1 MIISCFIFCLTLSSI
16 IVGRI
21 SYNRELFILP
31 DLLMTPTQH
40 YRNNI
45 NNNDVL
51 VLPPALMVSNFSG
64 CCGSGKTVL
73 RQTCLTESA
82 CTNPF
87 FPYSN
92 EEESIYLKPHN
103 HTKDF
108 MKKEKKIICEDAA
121 NTLQPKYE
129 WCKKQELLP
138 IPSYPFG
145 CGKHFDVAKSGPYHL
160 AYLFTTK
167 ESSSNTNTDSNS
179 DSNSNLLFCGIPKV
193 GITQWLQFLRFVNFD
208 ARDYQAS
215 PHYKSDRFAYRFQNL
230 PLSRQTEI
238 WYNKNNNNNFKSKSK
253 KNWTKMIFI
262 REPTER
268 LLSAYIDKIKP
279 HYNITFTE
287 FVDFL
292 DTPNITKD
300 VDSRDKIQIDNM
312 PSSSS
317 IDDSVD
323 WNKSISS
330 ILESSEI
337 KQVKKLRKMVLL
349 SLQLDESDKS
359 SKKLFK
365 KAIQNM
371 EELGK
376 VKLKADGT
384 ISLINAKINKK
395 KRKSSS
401 TNEEDE
407 GKSKKERKEKK
418 LIFEKYRGLSWYTDP
433 HWRPQAWTCGISE
446 ELPNIDYISTL
457 DYIAKDTKN
466 ILQKVNLWDK
476 YGQHY
481 RTVKKKKGGK
491 NHIASPPPPEPL
503 RKGQLAS
510 GFQQPMK
517 TATDNNNSNSNNMT
531 QMTLDD
537 PTKHNHN
544 SKSQMNNY
552 YTPELLDR
560 VRKLYWMDVLLYDAI
575 MDVAKENAENSKDQ
589 IPTGKAVAMKI
600 KSECSF

>member
-1 MIISCFIFCLTLSSI
+1 
-16 IVGRI
+16 
-21 SYNRELFILP
+21 
-31 DLLMTPTQH
+31 MTPTQH
-40 YRNNI
+40 YHNI
-45 NNNDVL
+45 NNKNNDVL

-64 CCGSGKTVL
+64 CCGSGKKKF

-92 EEESIYLKPHN
+92 EEESIYLKRHN
-103 HTKDF
+103 YTKAG
-108 MKKEKKIICEDAA
+108 MKKEREIICEDAA

-145 CGKHFDVAKSGPYHL
+145 CGKHFESGKSGPYHL

-179 DSNSNLLFCGIPKV
+179 DSDSNSNLLFCGIPKV
-193 GITQWLQFLRFVNFD
+193 GITQWLQFLRFVNLD
-208 ARDYQAS
+208 ARDYQAL
-215 PHYKSDRFAYRFQNL
+215 PHYKNDRLAFRFQRL

-238 WYNKNNNNNFKSKSK
+238 WYNKNNNSNFKSKSRK
-253 KNWTKMIFI
+253 KWTKMIFI

-268 LLSAYIDKIKP
+268 LLSAYIDKIKRQ
-279 HYNITFTE
+279 YNITFTE

-300 VDSRDKIQIDNM
+300 VDGRDKIQIDNM
-312 PSSSS
+312 PLSSSS
-317 IDDSVD
+317 DDSVD

-349 SLQLDESDKS
+349 SLHLDESDKS

-371 EELGK
+371 EESGK
-376 VKLKADGT
+376 VKLEADGT
-384 ISLINAKINKK
+384 ISLINAKVNKK
-395 KRKSSS
+395 KRKS
-401 TNEEDE
+401 
-407 GKSKKERKEKK
+407 
-418 LIFEKYRGLSWYTDP
+418 IFEKYRGLSWYTDP

-481 RTVKKKKGGK
+481 RTVKKEGK
-491 NHIASPPPPEPL
+491 NHIYSPPPPEPL
-503 RKGQLAS
+503 QKGQIAS

-544 SKSQMNNY
+544 SKSQMNEY

-560 VRKLYWMDVLLYDAI
+560 VKKLYWMDVLLYDAI
-575 MDVAKENAENSKDQ
+575 MDVAKENAESSKDQ